1 MRKGGKKIL
10 LSDSFVKPYVK
21 VEGLPD
27 LLLRYERDKE
37 FNESGSDGNYCTF
50 ELSSRG
56 SYFSRLQLLISTKG
70 ALKLPKT
77 YDNHPNQT
85 KQAYN

>member
-1 MRKGGKKIL
+1 MASPFHITVANKIQREKAVKRFFFP
-10 LSDSFVKPYVK
+10 DSFVKPYVK

-50 ELSSRG
+50 ELFIEG
-56 SYFSRLQLLISTKG
+56 IIF
-70 ALKLPKT
+70 LP
-77 YDNHPNQT
+77 Q
-85 KQAYN
+85 

>member
-37 FNESGSDGNYCTF
+37 FNESGSDGNYCIF
-50 ELSSRG
+50 EPFIG
-56 SYFSRLQLLISTKG
+56 GIIFFSRLQLLIEIIKSG
-70 ALKLPKT
+70 
-77 YDNHPNQT
+77 
-85 KQAYN
+85 

>member
-50 ELSSRG
+50 ELFIEG
-56 SYFSRLQLLISTKG
+56 IIF
-70 ALKLPKT
+70 LP
-77 YDNHPNQT
+77 Q
-85 KQAYN
+85 

>member
-37 FNESGSDGNYCTF
+37 FNKSGSDGNYCIF
-50 ELSSRG
+50 EPFIEG
-56 SYFSRLQLLISTKG
+56 IIFFTI
-70 ALKLPKT
+70 AI
-77 YDNHPNQT
+77 
-85 KQAYN
+85 AY

>member
-37 FNESGSDGNYCTF
+37 FNESGSDGNYCILESF
-50 ELSSRG
+50 IEG
-56 SYFSRLQLLISTKG
+56 SIFFFTIAKVWMMIICFCWIIIMN
-70 ALKLPKT
+70 P
-77 YDNHPNQT
+77 DI
-85 KQAYN
+85 